1 MMGMGMGAGMSPEAL
16 KQMQERAAQR
26 RAQAAEASRADATVK
41 TAEAA
46 GSHGGGAPSA
56 AVDDA
61 QPEVDE
67 EAVLRY
73 IRSRKE
79 VADAARA
86 EARSAQ
92 ARCEHLEHQLEIS
105 ERKVQ
110 ALRTA
115 LAQVREELK
124 AAQAEVAARSSDG
137 RATEGGPVSTK

>member
-1 MMGMGMGAGMSPEAL
+1 MGAGMTPEAL

-26 RAQAAEASRADATVK
+26 RAQADAAVETTEV
-41 TAEAA
+41 A
-46 GSHGGGAPSA
+46 GSHGGGAPSVA
-56 AVDDA
+56 ADDA
-61 QPEVDE
+61 RPEVDE

-124 AAQAEVAARSSDG
+124 TAQAEVAARSSDG
-137 RATEGGPVSTK
+137 PAPTK